1 MAPITYEHTGTAA
14 NNAHHTRGRRCFL
27 QRAARQGNAE
37 AMFLLGHMYMGEGG
51 AGDHPLTGMPL
62 DSSRIPREA
71 NVAVGPAERAGII
84 GQRGY
89 VLRSMHITN

>member
-1 MAPITYEHTGTAA
+1 MTYEHTGGEQ
-14 NNAHHTRGRRCFL
+14 HTHGDGAVGRRCFL

-51 AGDHPLTGMPL
+51 AGNHPLTGMPL

-84 GQRGY
+84 GQRG
-89 VLRSMHITN
+89 